1 MDGRGRTG
9 KSVTAIHESEVKNI
23 HACRCGEIVKW
34 SWKRCRRLNGLVVW
48 FSLWVREAPGSN
60 PGWALLLDIIKN
72 VEDDEHDNQTL
83 IWWSTRLVN
92 RKLSIEKVDVGGKSE
107 SDSARACQSRF
118 SCFKRRIVVQA
129 TSCSTYS
136 VRARVVRCGHARTQ
150 GEWMVEGERVRVW
163 RQFTRAKWRI
173 FTLVDAEKL

>member
-1 MDGRGRTG
+1 M
-9 KSVTAIHESEVKNI
+9 KEV
-23 HACRCGEIVKW
+23 W
-34 SWKRCRRLNGLVVW
+34 LNGLVVW

-72 VEDDEHDNQTL
+72 VEDGEHNNQTL

-92 RKLSIEKVDVGGKSE
+92 RKLSIEKLDVGGKSE
-107 SDSARACQSRF
+107 SDSARACEFRF

-136 VRARVVRCGHARTQ
+136 VRARVVRCGQARTQ